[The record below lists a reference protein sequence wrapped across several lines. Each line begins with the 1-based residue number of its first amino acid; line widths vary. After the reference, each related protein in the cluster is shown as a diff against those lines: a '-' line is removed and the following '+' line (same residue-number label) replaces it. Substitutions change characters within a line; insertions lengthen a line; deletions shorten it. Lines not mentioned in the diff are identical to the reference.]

1 MFPARTTLG
10 GRHGRRPLASAALW
24 ARTRA
29 SGTALA
35 GLAAVAAFVALAALA
50 ALAAPAA
57 HAAQELPPEALQAL
71 RRAGVPSESISV
83 VIHDLSAG
91 RSVFEWQEQRPVNPA
106 SLAKLLTTMA
116 ALDRLGPAWTWA
128 TPVWL
133 NGPVRDG
140 VLEGPLVIKGNGDPR
155 LVLERVW
162 LLLRR
167 VQQLGV
173 REIRGDIVLDN
184 SAFSVLES
192 DAGEFDGEPLRPY
205 NVRASALML
214 NFRAAVYTFVPDE
227 AAGVA
232 RVQMEPPLAGALF
245 DRTVPLASGPCGDWR
260 GALQAGF
267 EPGRTRF
274 AGGYATACG
283 EQSWP
288 VADPQPASYDA
299 RLIEGLWREMGG
311 RLQGVVREGLA
322 PTDLKPSFEQRSPAL
337 AEVVRDINKFSN
349 NLMAQQLFY
358 TLALQG
364 RRASVPPLAGAAVP
378 AGTVSALSAATV
390 SAVSAATVTTE
401 QAREVL
407 TRWVV
412 ERTGEAGGD
421 LVLDNGSG
429 LSRKTRISAHRLA
442 RLLTQAY
449 DSPVMSELMSSLP
462 ITGLDGT
469 LRRSRAT
476 PGRAHLKT
484 GSLRDVAAVAGYVL
498 SNSGK
503 RYVLVAIINHASANA
518 ARPAL
523 DALVQWTMRDTP
535 AR

>member
-1 MFPARTTLG
+1 MFPARTTPG
-10 GRHGRRPLASAALW
+10 GRRGRRFPAFAALW
-24 ARTRA
+24 AGTRA
-29 SGTALA
+29 PGAAL
-35 GLAAVAAFVALAALA
+35 VAIAALA
-50 ALAAPAA
+50 ALAATAA

-71 RRAGVPSESISV
+71 RRAGVPSESVSV

-140 VLEGPLVIKGNGDPR
+140 VLEGPLVIKGSGDPR

-167 VQQLGV
+167 VQQIGV

-227 AAGVA
+227 ASGVA

-245 DRTVPLASGPCGDWR
+245 DRTVPLAPGPCGDWR

-311 RLQGVVREGLA
+311 RLQGSVREGLA

-364 RRASVPPLAGAAVP
+364 RRAGPPAP
-378 AGTVSALSAATV
+378 AGTVSAMSAV
-390 SAVSAATVTTE
+390 SAVSAVPAATVTTE
-401 QAREVL
+401 QAREAL

-484 GSLRDVAAVAGYVL
+484 GSLRDVAALAGYVL